1 VQSLHSVLQFVLNLH
16 TLSPD
21 NIFARRLLNWIVGFM
36 RSLCPIAYN
45 HDSPLDIFGET
56 CCNTLLLFC
65 MVEDSVFCMFLKLKT
80 FFTLII
86 SSLSYLGIAISM
98 ISKEI
103 FDTCPEIKIVTE
115 YDDSNFYNFSLTIRD
130 FQDEHPNE
138 AFNIKDF
145 MDYMKNRFENSSWGS
160 RSKFLMNYEVLSVYL
175 DKLVS
180 LRNAI
185 RKEYQ
190 SQFYYKI
197 ISSSST

>member
-1 VQSLHSVLQFVLNLH
+1 
-16 TLSPD
+16 
-21 NIFARRLLNWIVGFM
+21 
-36 RSLCPIAYN
+36 
-45 HDSPLDIFGET
+45 
-56 CCNTLLLFC
+56 
-65 MVEDSVFCMFLKLKT
+65 
-80 FFTLII
+80 
-86 SSLSYLGIAISM
+86 M

-138 AFNIKDF
+138 AFTIKDF

-190 SQFYYKI
+190 SLFYYKI

>member
-1 VQSLHSVLQFVLNLH
+1 MGVTTRQFLYQQ
-16 TLSPD
+16 
-21 NIFARRLLNWIVGFM
+21 
-36 RSLCPIAYN
+36 IAYLLYIFPQY
-45 HDSPLDIFGET
+45 PLKTIIFCST
-56 CCNTLLLFC
+56 QHNAQLLL
-65 MVEDSVFCMFLKLKT
+65 MDNYNNYAFLHVSLLVKP
-80 FFTLII
+80 FFTLIT
-86 SSLSYLGIAISM
+86 SSISYLGIAIKM

-115 YDDSNFYNFSLTIRD
+115 YDDPNFYNFSLTIRD
-130 FQDEHPNE
+130 FRDEHPNE
-138 AFNIKDF
+138 AFTIKDF

-190 SQFYYKI
+190 SLFYYKI
-197 ISSSST
+197 ISSPSRSDSSRVL